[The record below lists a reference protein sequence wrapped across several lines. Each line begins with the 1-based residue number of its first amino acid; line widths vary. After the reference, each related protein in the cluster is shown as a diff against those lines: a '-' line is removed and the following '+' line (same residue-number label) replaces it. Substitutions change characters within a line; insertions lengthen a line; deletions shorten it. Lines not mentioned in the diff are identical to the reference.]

1 MNNENLQPAITTS
14 STITNNTYLLPSVKL
29 PLTKSYTYASPVPIL
44 LAENRPDKIN
54 EPCVL
59 GVDEAGRGPCLGPM
73 VYAVSY
79 CPLSRHQEL
88 RDLGF
93 DDSKKLTEEKRDQL
107 AKLIEA
113 NKDWIGWAV
122 YVISPRDISTNML
135 RRPVYNLNE
144 MAHDATIKLI
154 KEVVEKKLN
163 LEEIY
168 VDPVGPSASYK
179 KKLSSFFP
187 GIAITVEP
195 KADALYP
202 IVSAA
207 SICAKVTRDQYVQNW
222 VWTEPGFEGTVS
234 KQFGS
239 GYPSDPNTIK
249 WMDKNEDDFF
259 GFPSIMRFSW
269 KTISNRMNL
278 TRNIEWSED
287 EDEEPT
293 TKQAAKAKAEKE
305 AKEAL
310 KRKKASKYNHHK
322 RGKIT
327 QNFSLDVEN
336 IVI

>member
-1 MNNENLQPAITTS
+1 M
-14 STITNNTYLLPSVKL
+14 
-29 PLTKSYTYASPVPIL
+29 
-44 LAENRPDKIN
+44 
-54 EPCVL
+54 
-59 GVDEAGRGPCLGPM
+59 
-73 VYAVSY
+73 
-79 CPLSRHQEL
+79 
-88 RDLGF
+88 
-93 DDSKKLTEEKRDQL
+93 QL
-107 AKLIEA
+107 
-113 NKDWIGWAV
+113 
-122 YVISPRDISTNML
+122 YIS
-135 RRPVYNLNE
+135 PVYNLNE

-163 LEEIY
+163 LEEVMIKSRKKDINKCQIY

-278 TRNIEWSED
+278 TRNIEW
-287 EDEEPT
+287 
-293 TKQAAKAKAEKE
+293 
-305 AKEAL
+305 
-310 KRKKASKYNHHK
+310 
-322 RGKIT
+322 
-327 QNFSLDVEN
+327 
-336 IVI
+336 